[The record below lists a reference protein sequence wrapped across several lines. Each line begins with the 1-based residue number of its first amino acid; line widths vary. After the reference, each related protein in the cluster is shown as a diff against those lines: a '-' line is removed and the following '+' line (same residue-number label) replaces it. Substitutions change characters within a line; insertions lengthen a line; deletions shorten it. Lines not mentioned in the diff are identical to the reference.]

1 MFGVLTVDTVEQ
13 AVQRAAVR
21 AGNKGGEAMLGAI
34 EMANLLPR
42 LA

>member
-1 MFGVLTVDTVEQ
+1 MTPLDHP
-13 AVQRAAVR
+13 ALDDLHQRTT
-21 AGNKGGEAMLGAI
+21 AMLAAI